1 MRFIDLF
8 VRRPVI
14 AIVVNLVIVLVG
26 VRAVSELPVQQYP
39 RIESSSIIVTTVYVG
54 ASADSIRGFVT
65 TPIERAVSS
74 IAGVDYVE
82 STSVAGLSTVTV
94 RLKLN
99 HPSTVALTEVTNRL
113 SQIRSELPAE
123 IESPVVEVQRADRS
137 YATFYVSVTS
147 STMTPPQLTDYLSRQ
162 IQPRLSTLPDVQRV
176 GLEGARPQAMRIWLD
191 ANRLAAFG
199 IGAEEVEAA
208 LTRNNFLAAIGQVK
222 GGQVQVDLLA
232 NTDLKS
238 VDEFERL
245 IVREEGDRIVRISD
259 IGRVELGS
267 EEPTANVRYNGKEAV
282 YLSVWPLPGANEIT
296 VAKALRAE
304 LEAIKGDLPPGTEIN
319 MAYDGAAY
327 MENAIKEIFI
337 TFLET
342 VAIVAVIVFLFLGSA
357 RSALV
362 PLVTI
367 PISLVGAMAAMS
379 ALGFSLNLL
388 TILAIV
394 LSVGLVV
401 DDAIVVVENV
411 SRYMREGM
419 GRTEAALKSA
429 RQLFSPII
437 AMTIT
442 LAAVYTPIGFLS
454 GLTGVL
460 FKEFAFTLAIAV
472 IFSGFVAITLSPI
485 MSAYMAPL
493 GGREGRYTRFVGHLF
508 DRVAHGYR
516 LLLERVL
523 RFRPQVLFFGAFV
536 CVLAA
541 PLYMFSGKELAPVED
556 EGFVFL
562 IVNSAPDASL
572 AYTSEHMNK
581 VYETGK
587 ALPEFEK
594 MFEIVFPSNGFGGY
608 LLKNWHD
615 RERSAHMI
623 LADAF
628 GKLAQIK
635 ELQIYSVLPP
645 ALPGAGNYD
654 VELVIKGPGT
664 PEQQA
669 DYAAR
674 LAAAAYGSGKF
685 LFADTDLKIDLP
697 QVRVVVDR
705 ERVADLGLD
714 LAEVGRQL
722 GVLLA
727 GNYVNRF
734 NLEGRAYKVIPQVG
748 GDSRTV
754 AGQLLDYKIR
764 TRTGAQVPFSAVARL
779 ETSTAPRTLARFQ
792 QADSFRVF
800 GGVYPGT
807 TKADGLATLEAAAR
821 SILPSGYTIDY
832 AGESRQIKQEGS
844 TLAGTLG
851 FAILLIYLVL
861 VAQFGSFRDP
871 FVVLLGS
878 VPLALTAA
886 LVFTFLGFTTV
897 NIYSQI
903 RLITLVRL
911 NAKNCSLMV
920 SLANEMQQRGL
931 SKLDAIREASVTRLR
946 PILMTTAATV
956 FGHMPLVFVTGAGAE
971 ARNSIGIMLVSG
983 MAIGTLFT
991 LFILPAIYLVF
1002 AAEHHADDKALNDIQ
1017 ELGGPGPAL

>member
-1 MRFIDLF
+1 MRVIDIF

-14 AIVVNLVIVLVG
+14 AVVINLLIVLIG
-26 VRAVSELPVQQYP
+26 VRAAMELPVQQYP
-39 RIESSSIIVTTVYVG
+39 RIESSSVIITTVYVG
-54 ASADSIRGFVT
+54 ASADNIRGFVT

-74 IAGVDYVE
+74 ISGVDYVE
-82 STSVAGLSTVTV
+82 SSSVAGLSTVTV

-99 HPSTVALTEVTNRL
+99 HPSTVALTEVGNRL
-113 SQIRSELPAE
+113 DQIRSELPEE
-123 IESPVVEVQRADRS
+123 IESPVVEVQRADRP

-147 STMTPPQLTDYLSRQ
+147 TAMTPPQLTDYLARQ

-199 IGAEEVEAA
+199 IGAAEVEAA
-208 LTRNNFLAAIGQVK
+208 LARNNFLAAIGRAK

-232 NTDLKS
+232 NTDLRS
-238 VDEFERL
+238 VEEFERL
-245 IVREEGDRIVRISD
+245 IVREDGDRIVRISD

-267 EEPTANVRYNGKEAV
+267 EEASANVRYNGEDAV
-282 YLSVWPLPGANEIT
+282 YLSVWPLPGANEIS
-296 VAKALRAE
+296 VAYALRAE
-304 LEAIKGDLPPGTEIN
+304 LEKIRGELPPGTEIAL
-319 MAYDGAAY
+319 AYDGATY
-327 MENAIKEIFI
+327 MENALAEIAT
-337 TFLET
+337 TFGET
-342 VAIVAVIVFLFLGSA
+342 VLIVAVIVFLFLGSA
-357 RSALV
+357 RTALV
-362 PLVTI
+362 PLVAI
-367 PISLVGAMAAMS
+367 PISLVGAMAAMM

-411 SRYMREGM
+411 ARYMREGM
-419 GRTEAALKSA
+419 GRIEAALTSA
-429 RQLFSPII
+429 RQLFGPIV

-442 LAAVYTPIGFLS
+442 LAAVYAPIGFLS

-472 IFSGFVAITLSPI
+472 IFSGIVAVTLSPI
-485 MSAYMAPL
+485 MSAYMAPA
-493 GGREGRYTRFVGHLF
+493 GGHEGRYTRFVGRLF
-508 DRVAHGYR
+508 DRVAEGYR
-516 LLLERVL
+516 RLLGAVL
-523 RFRPQVLFFGAFV
+523 QLRAQVLAVGAFI
-536 CVLAA
+536 CLLAV
-541 PLYMFSGKELAPVED
+541 PLYMFSAKELAPIED

-572 AYTSEHMNK
+572 AYTASHMDK
-581 VYETGK
+581 VYEGGE
-587 ALPEFEK
+587 ALPEFEA

-608 LLKNWHD
+608 LFKNWHE
-615 RERSAHMI
+615 RERSAQEI
-623 LADAF
+623 QAEVF
-628 GKLAQIK
+628 GALSQVR
-635 ELQIYSVLPP
+635 ELQIFPVLPP

-664 PEQQA
+664 PEQMA

-674 LAAAAYGSGKF
+674 LVGAAFGSGQF
-685 LFADTDLKIDLP
+685 MFADTDLKIDLP

-722 GVLLA
+722 AVLLA

-734 NLEGRAYKVIPQVG
+734 SLEGRAYKVIPQVA
-748 GDSRTV
+748 GDSRT
-754 AGQLLDYKIR
+754 AAAQLLDYKIR
-764 TRTGAQVPFSAVARL
+764 TRDGAQVPFAAVAHL

-792 QADSFRVF
+792 QTDSFRVY
-800 GGVYPGT
+800 GGVVPGV
-807 TKADGLATLEAAAR
+807 TKAEGLTTLEAAAR
-821 SILPSGYTIDY
+821 SILPAGYTIDF
-832 AGESRQIKQEGS
+832 AGESRQIRQEGA

-886 LVFTFLGFTTV
+886 LVFTFLGFTTI

-903 RLITLVRL
+903 GLITLVGL
-911 NAKNCSLMV
+911 IAKNGILMV
-920 SLANEMQQRGL
+920 AFANELQREGRG
-931 SKLDAIREASVTRLR
+931 KLDAIREASVTRLR

-956 FGHMPLVFVTGAGAE
+956 FGHLPLVFVTGAGAE
-971 ARNSIGIMLVSG
+971 ARNSIGIMLVTG
-983 MAIGTLFT
+983 MAIGTVFT
-991 LFILPAIYLVF
+991 LFILPAVYMLF
-1002 AAEHHADDKALNDIQ
+1002 AAEHRPDAAEAEAPRL
-1017 ELGGPGPAL
+1017 PALQAAE

>member
-1 MRFIDLF
+1 MRFVDIF
-8 VRRPVI
+8 IRRPVI
-14 AIVVNLVIVLVG
+14 ALVVNLLIVLIG
-26 VRAVSELPVQQYP
+26 VRAAMELPIQQYP
-39 RIESSSIIVTTVYVG
+39 RIESSSIIITTVYVG

-74 IAGVDYVE
+74 ITGVDFVE
-82 STSVAGLSTVTV
+82 STSVSGLSTVTA

-99 HPSTVALTEVTNRL
+99 HPSTVALAEVGNRL
-113 SQIRSELPAE
+113 DQIRSELPAE
-123 IESPVVEVQRADRS
+123 IESPVVEVQRADRP

-147 STMTPPQLTDYLSRQ
+147 STMTPPQLTDYLARQ

-199 IGAEEVEAA
+199 ISGTDVEAA

-222 GGQVQVDLLA
+222 GGRVQVDLLA
-232 NTDLKS
+232 NTDLRS
-238 VDEFERL
+238 VEEFERL

-267 EEPTANVRYNGKEAV
+267 EEAAANVRHNGKDAV
-282 YLSVWPLPGANEIT
+282 YLSVWPLPGANEIS
-296 VAKALRAE
+296 VAYDLRAE
-304 LEAIKGDLPPGTEIN
+304 IEAIKGDLPPGTEIAL
-319 MAYDGAAY
+319 AYDGASY
-327 MENAIKEIFI
+327 MENALKEITT
-337 TFLET
+337 TFSET
-342 VAIVAVIVFLFLGSA
+342 VLIVAVIVFLFLGSM
-357 RSALV
+357 RTALV
-362 PLVTI
+362 PLVAI

-388 TILAIV
+388 TILAVV

-411 SRYMREGM
+411 ARYMRQGM
-419 GRTEAALKSA
+419 GRIEAALASA
-429 RQLFSPII
+429 RQLFTPII

-442 LAAVYTPIGFLS
+442 LATVYAPIGLLS

-472 IFSGFVAITLSPI
+472 IFSGVVAITLSPI

-493 GGREGRYTRFVGHLF
+493 GGHEGRYTRFVGHVF
-508 DRVAHGYR
+508 DRVSDGYR
-516 LLLERVL
+516 ALLGGVL
-523 RFRPQVLFFGAFV
+523 RLRAQ
-536 CVLAA
+536 VLAA
-541 PLYMFSGKELAPVED
+541 GVFICLLAVPLYMFSGQELAPVED
-556 EGFVFL
+556 EGFVLL
-562 IVNSAPDASL
+562 IINSAPDASL
-572 AYTSEHMNK
+572 AYTSGNMDE
-581 VYETGK
+581 VYQAGTT
-587 ALPEFEK
+587 LPEFEA
-594 MFEIVFPSNGFGGY
+594 MFEIVFPSSGFGGY
-608 LLKNWHD
+608 LFKNWHE
-615 RERSAHMI
+615 RARSAHEIQPEIFAM
-623 LADAF
+623 LS
-628 GKLAQIK
+628 QVR
-635 ELQIYSVLPP
+635 ELQIFPVLPP

-664 PEQQA
+664 PEQMA

-674 LAAAAYGSGKF
+674 LAGATLGSGKF

-722 GVLLA
+722 ALMLA

-734 NLEGRAYKVIPQVG
+734 SLEGRAYKVIPQIG
-748 GDSRTV
+748 GGSR
-754 AGQLLDYKIR
+754 AAAAQLLDYKIQ
-764 TRTGAQVPFSAVARL
+764 TQDGAQIPFSAVARL
-779 ETSTAPRTLARFQ
+779 ETATAPRTLARFQ
-792 QADSFRVF
+792 QADSFRVY
-800 GGVYPGT
+800 GGVIPGI

-821 SILPSGYTIDY
+821 AVLPADYTIDY
-832 AGESRQIKQEGS
+832 AGESRQIRQEGS
-844 TLAGTLG
+844 TLAGTLA
-851 FAILLIYLVL
+851 FAIVLIYLVL
-861 VAQFGSFRDP
+861 AAQFGSFRDP

-886 LVFTFLGFTTV
+886 LVFTFLDFTTI

-903 RLITLVRL
+903 GLITLVGL
-911 NAKNCSLMV
+911 IAKNGILIV
-920 SLANEMQQRGL
+920 AFANDLQRDGHD
-931 SKLDAIREASVTRLR
+931 KFTAIRDAAVTRLR

-971 ARNSIGIMLVSG
+971 SRNSIGIMLVSG
-983 MAIGTLFT
+983 MAIGTVFT
-991 LFILPAIYLVF
+991 LFILPAVYLVF
-1002 AAEHHADDKALNDIQ
+1002 AAEHQRDEVPVDSGNLPRLQAAT
-1017 ELGGPGPAL
+1017 

>member
-14 AIVVNLVIVLVG
+14 AVVVNLLIVLVG
-26 VRAVSELPVQQYP
+26 VRAATELPVQQYP

-82 STSVAGLSTVTV
+82 STSVSGLSTVTV

-99 HPSTVALTEVTNRL
+99 HPSNVALTEVTNRL
-113 SQIRSELPAE
+113 SQIRSELPSE
-123 IESPVVEVQRADRS
+123 IESPAVEVQRADRS

-147 STMTPPQLTDYLSRQ
+147 STMTPPQLTDYLARQ

-199 IGAEEVEAA
+199 IGAEEVEQA
-208 LTRNNFLAAIGQVK
+208 LARNNFLAAIGQVK

-245 IVREEGDRIVRISD
+245 IVREDGDRIVRISD

-282 YLSVWPLPGANEIT
+282 YLSVWPLPGANEIS
-296 VAKALRAE
+296 VAKALRTE
-304 LEAIKGDLPPGTEIN
+304 LEAIKSDLPPGTEIN

-327 MENAIKEIFI
+327 MENALKEIFI
-337 TFLET
+337 TFGET
-342 VAIVAVIVFLFLGSA
+342 VLIVAVIVFLFLGSA

-362 PLVTI
+362 PLVAI
-367 PISLVGAMAAMS
+367 PISLVGATAAMM

-508 DRVAHGYR
+508 DHVAHGYR

-523 RFRPQVLFFGAFV
+523 RFRPQVLVFGTFI

-541 PLYMFSGKELAPVED
+541 PLYMFSGKELAPIED

-587 ALPEFEK
+587 ELPEFEK

-608 LLKNWHD
+608 LLKNWHE

-635 ELQIYSVLPP
+635 ELQIYAVLPP

-734 NLEGRAYKVIPQVG
+734 SLEGRAYKVIPQVG
-748 GDSRTV
+748 GDSRAV

-764 TRTGAQVPFSAVARL
+764 TRDGAQVPFSAVARL

-903 RLITLVRL
+903 GLITLVGL
-911 NAKNCSLMV
+911 IAKNGILMV
-920 SLANEMQQRGL
+920 AFANELQQQGL
-931 SKLDAIREASVTRLR
+931 NKLDAIREASVTRLR

-971 ARNSIGIMLVSG
+971 ARNSIGIMLVTG
-983 MAIGTLFT
+983 MAIGTVFT
-991 LFILPAIYLVF
+991 LFILPAVYMLF
-1002 AAEHHADDKALNDIQ
+1002 AAQHRPEAAPVEPPRTAGLQ
-1017 ELGGPGPAL
+1017 PAE